1 VIIIVIDGCDLWMRS
16 VDRLLVG
23 NYEWIGRA
31 SKEMI
36 LEAQMECNGE
46 MEMEMKVMQ
55 QGRDN

>member
-1 VIIIVIDGCDLWMRS
+1 MLVIDGCDLWMRS

-36 LEAQMECNGE
+36 LEAQMEFNGE